1 MEKDHET
8 FEDPLFPKSLSS
20 IGQTYESPELKNVKW
35 IRAKDIAQKVDK
47 KPLLFKNGPKRC
59 DINQGSLG
67 DCWFLATLANLP
79 AQVRLFEKVVPTD
92 QPLDMDKNPGIFH
105 FKFWQYGEWVDV
117 VVDDYLPTLQDQPCF
132 LKSDTPNE
140 FWPAMIEKAYAKLY
154 GNYTFALDGGFIG
167 SSMEDL
173 TGGLAESYMNQKSP
187 APFNI
192 LLRAYQTGSMMGASI
207 WGRAG
212 ETREEILETG
222 LASGHAYSITKV
234 VEFEA
239 GGKTIQ
245 LVRVRNPWGNHVEWK
260 GAWSDQSAEWGSMSE
275 AEKFKIGLRQEED
288 GEFFM
293 TYEDFKKNFDAID
306 ICHVAGSSFDQDSI
320 GWHKEEVHGSW
331 KKGTEILSENP
342 QYLVDLKDSKVDSD
356 NLCTFMVSL
365 IQKGGR
371 RKRADGHGFET
382 AFDPIGKNHW

>member
-1 MEKDHET
+1 MEKDNET

-20 IGQTYESPELKNVKW
+20 IGQTDESPELKNVKW
-35 IRAKDIAQKVDK
+35 MRAKDIAHKLEK
-47 KPLLFKNGPKRC
+47 KAVLFSNGPRRC
-59 DINQGSLG
+59 DINQGSIG

-79 AQVRLFEKVVPTD
+79 SQVRLFEKVVPTD
-92 QPLDMDKNPGIFH
+92 QAVKMDDSPGIFY
-105 FKFWQYGEWVDV
+105 FRFWQYGEWVDV

-154 GNYTFALDGGFIG
+154 GNYTLALNGGMIG

-173 TGGLAESYMNQKSP
+173 TGGLAESYETRNP
-187 APFNI
+187 APFKVM
-192 LLRAYQTGSMMGASI
+192 LKAYEAGSMMGAAI
-207 WGRAG
+207 WGRPG
-212 ETREEILETG
+212 ETREEIHETG
-222 LASGHAYSITKV
+222 LASGHAYSVTKV

-239 GGKTIQ
+239 EGKTIQ
-245 LVRVRNPWGNHVEWK
+245 LVRVRNPWGNFVEWK
-260 GAWSDQSAEWGSMSE
+260 GAWSDKSSEWDALSE
-275 AEKFKIGLRQEED
+275 AEKFKIGLREKAD

-293 TYEDFKKNFDAID
+293 TYEDFNKNFDSLD
-306 ICHVAGSSFDQDSI
+306 ICHVVKDSFNQDGI

-331 KKGTEILSENP
+331 VKGTEVFHENP
-342 QYLVDLKDSKVDSD
+342 QYLVDLKDHKVDAD
-356 NLCTFMVSL
+356 NLCTFIVSL

-382 AFDPIGKNHW
+382 AFDKIGKNH